1 MADNGLAPA
10 GPLSF
15 RARGGTRY
23 APRVP
28 VELVTLPG
36 VIICRTGT
44 YALSSGETT
53 FTEEDLASAADA
65 FATDPAVKA
74 PRIRI
79 ASLEKALNLDPAE
92 HGGEPAF
99 GWADNL
105 TVTASGQELTA
116 DLHVPDWLAEMTQ
129 FAYPSLSLEGTPPGW
144 ISATGRAHDLTIS
157 AVALLGVHLPGV
169 STLDDFRDI
178 IANGPDLADAEE
190 TAVLATLAV
199 QPRMASMD
207 QDIVVRRFVAQLD
220 GGELD
225 LPEGTDAPYDIWPMN
240 MRFDDQGVPYLKVT
254 DEAQGT
260 LYRVDFAVS
269 GSGVTF
275 EAFVEIAEQDVPIT
289 ASSPRRITTVASWQS
304 REAVRATIPTQEDD
318 QPMND
323 ALRRL
328 LAERHGLDAETA
340 TADEV
345 TAAEIAAANPTDP
358 IPEGGEPEGDA
369 PEGEQVSEPIAART
383 REISE
388 GRLTDLETR
397 AARGDQALAR
407 QTASDRDR
415 AVLAAISDGRIL
427 PSESGLGTPDPVTGL
442 YAVEDGWRRDMDDA
456 PEVTARALARLEAG
470 KYPGATGAKA
480 VTSTDA
486 RPNSLN
492 RALAASGI
500 RRDRKDAA

>member
-1 MADNGLAPA
+1 M
-10 GPLSF
+10 S
-15 RARGGTRY
+15 
-23 APRVP
+23 

-105 TVTASGQELTA
+105 TVTASGQELAA
-116 DLHVPDWLAEMTQ
+116 DLHVPDWLAEMTA

-144 ISATGRAHDLTIS
+144 ISATGRAHDLTIT

-169 STLDDFRDI
+169 STLDDFREI

-207 QDIVVRRFVAQLD
+207 QDIVVRRFVAALD

-225 LPEGTDAPYDIWPMN
+225 LPGGTDAPYDIWPMN
-240 MRFDDQGVPYLKVT
+240 MRFDDAGTPYLKVT
-254 DEAQGT
+254 DEVQGT

-269 GSGVTF
+269 GSEVTF
-275 EAFVEIAEQDVPIT
+275 DAFVEIAEQDVPIT

-345 TAAEIAAANPTDP
+345 TAAEIAAANPTTP
-358 IPEGGEPEGDA
+358 IPEGGEPEGEGA
-369 PEGEQVSEPIAART
+369 PENAPEAEPVAART
-383 REISE
+383 TTISRDVLDTLQRDAAE
-388 GRLTDLETR
+388 GV
-397 AARGDQALAR
+397 AARAEQIAGRRTTLV
-407 QTASDRDR
+407 TA
-415 AVLAAISDGRIL
+415 AVADGRIT
-427 PSESGLGTPDPVTGL
+427 PAEAGLTPAADGSWP
-442 YAVEDGWRRDMDDA
+442 DGWRRDMDDA

-480 VTSTDA
+480 VTATGG